1 MTHQDNARILAVSEA
16 KDHISADR
24 KQMLGAEQEEA
35 LEQTRKEILQLVME
49 SLARLQ
55 ENGKCNVKLS

>member
-1 MTHQDNARILAVSEA
+1 MIHQENNKILPVSEA

-24 KQMLGAEQEEA
+24 KQMLGGAEEDA
-35 LEQTRKEILQLVME
+35 LAQAREEILQLVLE